1 VKASG
6 QPFLTEF
13 WSRKMDLENQE
24 QVVDQAEVEET
35 IEQEVEQVQSDE
47 DTGSVEQVEET
58 QEAEITVMIG
68 DEAPE
73 EEKPAPDWVRDL
85 RKKNREDQKR
95 IKELEAKLATQQP
108 QAQTTLSKKPELDE
122 FDYDTSRYETALSDW
137 FEKKRKYEAVQEQNQ
152 KAQAEQTNAWQSKL
166 ENYAEART
174 QLKVKDYEDAE
185 STVSESFNVTQ
196 QGVVIQGADNPALLV
211 YALGKNPKKLKE
223 LASITDPVKF
233 AFAIAKLETQLK
245 VSNKK
250 PAPPPE
256 KVVGGTA
263 PIRGA
268 VDSTLER
275 LRADAE
281 RTGDYSKV
289 FAYRKQKR
297 A

>member
-1 VKASG
+1 
-6 QPFLTEF
+6 
-13 WSRKMDLENQE
+13 
-24 QVVDQAEVEET
+24 
-35 IEQEVEQVQSDE
+35 
-47 DTGSVEQVEET
+47 
-58 QEAEITVMIG
+58 
-68 DEAPE
+68 
-73 EEKPAPDWVRDL
+73 
-85 RKKNREDQKR
+85 
-95 IKELEAKLATQQP
+95 
-108 QAQTTLSKKPELDE
+108 
-122 FDYDTSRYETALSDW
+122 
-137 FEKKRKYEAVQEQNQ
+137 
-152 KAQAEQTNAWQSKL
+152 
-166 ENYAEART
+166 
-174 QLKVKDYEDAE
+174 
-185 STVSESFNVTQ
+185 
-196 QGVVIQGADNPALLV
+196 V

>member
-1 VKASG
+1 MSI
-6 QPFLTEF
+6 
-13 WSRKMDLENQE
+13 ENQE
-24 QVVDQAEVEET
+24 QQFEAIEVEET
-35 IEQEVEQVQSDE
+35 TEVE
-47 DTGSVEQVEET
+47 VEQVEET
-58 QEAEITVMIG
+58 EAEESQEAETETAEAEAQEEEITVMIG

-73 EEKPAPDWVRDL
+73 EENPAPDWVREL

-108 QAQTTLSKKPELDE
+108 QAQVTLGKKPELDE
-122 FDYDTSRYETALSDW
+122 FDYDTTRYEAALSDW
-137 FEKKRKYEAVQEQNQ
+137 FEKKRSYEAQQEQTR
-152 KAQAEQTNAWQSKL
+152 KAEQEQQEAWQSKL
-166 ENYAEART
+166 ESYSQAKT
-174 QLKVKDYEDAE
+174 QLKVKDFEDAE
-185 STVSESFNVTQ
+185 ATVSETFNVTQ
-196 QGVVIQGADNPALLV
+196 QGVVLQGAENPALLV

-223 LASITDPVKF
+223 LGSITDPVKF

-256 KVVGGTA
+256 KTVGGTA

>member
-1 VKASG
+1 M
-6 QPFLTEF
+6 EI
-13 WSRKMDLENQE
+13 ENQE
-24 QVVDQAEVEET
+24 QPVEQIEVEET
-35 IEQEVEQVQSDE
+35 TEIE
-47 DTGSVEQVEET
+47 VEQVEESEAEESQETETAEAET
-58 QEAEITVMIG
+58 QEEEITVMIG

-73 EEKPAPDWVRDL
+73 EEKPAPDWVREL

-95 IKELEAKLATQQP
+95 IKELEAKLAQQQP
-108 QAQTTLSKKPELDE
+108 QAQVTLGKKPELDD
-122 FDYDTSRYETALSDW
+122 FDYDTQKYETALTDW
-137 FEKKRKYEAVQEQNQ
+137 FEKKRAYESQQEQAR
-152 KAQAEQTNAWQSKL
+152 KSEQEQQEAWQSKL
-166 ENYAEART
+166 ESYSQAKT
-174 QLKVKDYEDAE
+174 QLKVKDFEDAE
-185 STVSESFNVTQ
+185 ATVSEAFNMTQ
-196 QGVVIQGADNPALLV
+196 QGVVLQGAENPALLV

-223 LASITDPVKF
+223 LSSITDPVKF

-256 KVVGGTA
+256 KTVGGTA

-289 FAYRKQKR
+289 FAYKKQKR

>member
-1 VKASG
+1 MGIEEQAQQLTIDDGASIEVDEP
-6 QPFLTEF
+6 QETEV
-13 WSRKMDLENQE
+13 QE
-24 QVVDQAEVEET
+24 PEESDSQQDGEAQDP
-35 IEQEVEQVQSDE
+35 EQTEEQ
-47 DTGSVEQVEET
+47 
-58 QEAEITVMIG
+58 EITVMIG

-95 IKELEAKLATQQP
+95 IKELEAKLAIQQP
-108 QAQTTLSKKPELDE
+108 QAQTTLGKKPELDE

-137 FEKKRKYEAVQEQNQ
+137 FEKKRKYEAEQEQNQ
-152 KAQAEQTNAWQSKL
+152 KAQAEQANAWQSKL
-166 ENYAEART
+166 ESYAEAKT
-174 QLKVKDYEDAE
+174 QLKVKDFEDAE

-196 QGVVIQGADNPALLV
+196 QGVVLQGADNPALLV

>member
-1 VKASG
+1 MGIEEQAQQLTIDDGASIEVDEP
-6 QPFLTEF
+6 QETEV
-13 WSRKMDLENQE
+13 QE
-24 QVVDQAEVEET
+24 PEESDSQQDGEAQDS
-35 IEQEVEQVQSDE
+35 EQTEEQ
-47 DTGSVEQVEET
+47 
-58 QEAEITVMIG
+58 EITVMIG

-95 IKELEAKLATQQP
+95 IKELEAKLAIQQP
-108 QAQTTLSKKPELDE
+108 QAQTTLGKKPELDE

-137 FEKKRKYEAVQEQNQ
+137 FEKKRKYEAEQEQNQ
-152 KAQAEQTNAWQSKL
+152 KAQAEQANAWQSKL
-166 ENYAEART
+166 ENYAEAKT
-174 QLKVKDYEDAE
+174 QLKVKDFEDAE

>member
-1 VKASG
+1 
-6 QPFLTEF
+6 
-13 WSRKMDLENQE
+13 MLENQVE
-24 QVVDQAEVEET
+24 QPEIEVEVPTEEVETETEVVEET
-35 IEQEVEQVQSDE
+35 
-47 DTGSVEQVEET
+47 VEELET
-58 QEAEITVMIG
+58 ETAEKPEEPQEEEITVMIG

-73 EEKPAPDWVRDL
+73 EDKPAPDWVKEL
-85 RKKNREDQKR
+85 RRKNREDQKR
-95 IKELEAKLATQQP
+95 IRELEAKLATQQAP
-108 QAQTTLSKKPELDE
+108 AQIQLGKKPDLDE
-122 FDYDTSRYETALSDW
+122 FDYDTEKYEAALADW
-137 FEKKRKYEAVQEQNQ
+137 FDKKRKYEAQQEQA
-152 KAQAEQTNAWQSKL
+152 KKAEQEQQEAWQSKL
-166 ENYAEART
+166 EGYAQAKT
-174 QLKVKDYEDAE
+174 QLKVKDFEDAE
-185 STVSESFNVTQ
+185 STVSETFNVTQ

-263 PIRGA
+263 PIAGA
-268 VDSTLER
+268 VDSTLAR

-289 FAYRKQKR
+289 FAYKKQKK

>member
-1 VKASG
+1 MGIEEQAQQLTIDDGASIEVDEP
-6 QPFLTEF
+6 QETEV
-13 WSRKMDLENQE
+13 QE
-24 QVVDQAEVEET
+24 PEESDSQQDGEAQDS
-35 IEQEVEQVQSDE
+35 EQTEEQ
-47 DTGSVEQVEET
+47 
-58 QEAEITVMIG
+58 EITVMIG

-95 IKELEAKLATQQP
+95 IKELEAKLAIQQP
-108 QAQTTLSKKPELDE
+108 QAQTTLGKKPELDE

-137 FEKKRKYEAVQEQNQ
+137 FEKKRKYEAEQEQNQ
-152 KAQAEQTNAWQSKL
+152 KAQAEQANAWQSKL
-166 ENYAEART
+166 ENYAEAKT
-174 QLKVKDYEDAE
+174 QLKVKDFEDAE

-196 QGVVIQGADNPALLV
+196 QGVVLQGADNPALLV